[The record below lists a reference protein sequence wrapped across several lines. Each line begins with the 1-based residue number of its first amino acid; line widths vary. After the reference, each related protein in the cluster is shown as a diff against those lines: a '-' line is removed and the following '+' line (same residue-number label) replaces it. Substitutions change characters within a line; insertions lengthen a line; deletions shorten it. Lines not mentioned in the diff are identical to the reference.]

1 MLGIVEDGG
10 AEGMDD
16 ARDDMSG
23 WAAAQSLRSG
33 WLMDDGWWKKEER
46 GKEGSKEGRKERKKE
61 MGRR

>member
-1 MLGIVEDGG
+1 
-10 AEGMDD
+10 MDD